1 MTLEEFVFNIPLYQK
16 VDKDSGYNDIIT
28 KLVSQNESITIEG
41 YNPVK
46 KIDTTYYLY
55 KGIGNLQEYS
65 NGYTMG
71 YGRTLVDGY
80 TYSEQLL
87 AEDGVRSAVFKCKR
101 YGDKI
106 TIIVYHS
113 KNESTIMKVGQY
125 PSVATIHIGQIKQY
139 NKLLEEPIS
148 KEFTRAVG
156 LAANGVGIG
165 SFVYLRRVFEKLIM
179 DAFNEAKESI
189 DVDAFERQRMD
200 EKIRTLCDYLPS
212 FIVENNS
219 IYGILSKGIHELSE
233 DECLAYFDC
242 LRTSIE
248 LILDER
254 VDQINKK
261 KREELV
267 KKSIS
272 DIASKISK

>member
-1 MTLEEFVFNIPLYQK
+1 MTLEEFVFNIPLYHK
-16 VDKDSGYNDIIT
+16 VDKDNGYNDIIT

-46 KIDTTYYLY
+46 KTDTTYFLY

-65 NGYTMG
+65 NGFRMG
-71 YGRTLVDGY
+71 YGHTLVNGY

-87 AEDGVRSAVFKCKR
+87 TEDGVRSVVFRCKR

-113 KNESTIMKVGQY
+113 KNENTIMKVGQY

-139 NKLLEEPIS
+139 NKLLDESVS
-148 KEFTRAVG
+148 KEFTRAIG

-165 SFVYLRRVFEKLIM
+165 SFVYLRRIFEKLII

-189 DVDAFERQRMD
+189 DVDSFTRQRMD
-200 EKIRTLCDYLPS
+200 EKIQTLRDYLPS
-212 FIVENNS
+212 FIVANS
-219 IYGILSKGIHELSE
+219 AIYGILSKGIHELSE

-242 LRTSIE
+242 LRASIE

-254 VDQINKK
+254 IEQNEKR
-261 KREELV
+261 KREETV
-267 KKSIS
+267 KNSIKA
-272 DIASKISK
+272 IVSKIKK